1 MTGAWAAHE
10 SEASTVGFWTAARA
24 VPRLTGY
31 ALRTAWSA
39 DRWALLVSGAAHLAQ
54 AAFAAASLLA
64 INEVL
69 VQVLAAI
76 PTTERLW
83 QAAPSLIVA
92 AVLAAGAA
100 LTRACATAAGGRLA
114 PKVQRVAE
122 QALLERASRVELAVL
137 EDGDFQRSLAG
148 ARLGVRATEQLLAGV
163 LAGISALFTLVAMMG
178 VVTVLHPVLIVLL
191 SLAVVPDAW
200 KAVVVA
206 GREYASTMRWLNHS
220 RQKDLLADLLMERG
234 AAAEEI
240 RVHGLAGFLLGHYR
254 RLAVAL
260 EGERARLAKQHAVLD
275 LVARAVGAVAN
286 ALVFVGLGYLLL
298 SGTVP
303 IATAGTA
310 VYAIT
315 RATGQLSALLVRFR
329 DLYSHSLFV
338 ADYTQTLHRATDA
351 AIAAGGRPMPVP
363 IGRIAVSG
371 VTFTYPDR
379 SRPAVTGVH
388 LDLRRG
394 EVVALVGANGSG
406 KTTLAKLIAGL
417 YSPQQGTITWDGVDV
432 RDLDRDSVFAR
443 VAWIGQDFRRWPF
456 TARANIALGRPS
468 AFTDTARLTHAARFS
483 GADQVVTGLAEQWDT
498 LLAREFQGGSNLS
511 GGQWQRL
518 ALARGH
524 FRHAEILVCDE
535 PTAALDPLTEIAAF
549 QALMSLT
556 GDRRT
561 VVLISHRLGS
571 IRHAQHIYVMDDGH
585 IAEHGTH
592 DELISAEGLYARM
605 YQAQRHQY
613 ELARPSFVRSAQDRG
628 SIVDIV
634 ASNGHEATTLT
645 KLPGS

>member
-1 MTGAWAAHE
+1 
-10 SEASTVGFWTAARA
+10 

-31 ALRTAWSA
+31 ALGTAWSA
-39 DRWALLVSGAAHLAQ
+39 DRRAVLVSGAAHLAQ
-54 AAFAAASLLA
+54 AAFAAAGLLA
-64 INEVL
+64 FNEVL
-69 VQVLAAI
+69 VQLLAAA
-76 PTTERLW
+76 PTADRVW
-83 QAAPSLIVA
+83 WAVPSLIVA
-92 AVLAAGAA
+92 AVLAGGAA
-100 LTRACATAAGGRLA
+100 LARACATAAGGRLA

-137 EDGDFQRSLAG
+137 EDADFQRSLAG
-148 ARLGVRATEQLLAGV
+148 ARLGVRATEQLTVGV
-163 LAGISALFTLVAMMG
+163 LAAVSALFNLVAMMG

-191 SLAVVPDAW
+191 LLAVVPEAW

-234 AAAEEI
+234 AAAEET

-254 RLAVAL
+254 RLALAL
-260 EGERARLAKQHAVLD
+260 EHERARLAKQHAVLD
-275 LVARAVGAVAN
+275 LVARAAGAVAK

-298 SGTVP
+298 SGAVP

-310 VYAIT
+310 VFAIT
-315 RATGQLSALLVRFR
+315 RATSALSALLVRFR

-338 ADYTQTLHRATDA
+338 ADYARTLHRATRA
-351 AIAAGGRPMPVP
+351 AIRAGGPATLASV
-363 IGRIAVSG
+363 GQVTVTDVS
-371 VTFTYPDR
+371 FTYPGR
-379 SRPAVTGVH
+379 SRPAVSGVH
-388 LDLRRG
+388 LALRLG

-406 KTTLAKLIAGL
+406 KSTLARLIAGL
-417 YSPQQGTITWDGVDV
+417 YRPQQGTITWDGIDV
-432 RDLDRDSVFAR
+432 RDLDRDSLFAR

-456 TARANIALGRPS
+456 TARANTALGRPA
-468 AFTDTARLTHAARFS
+468 AFTDSARLTRAAAFS
-483 GADQVVTGLAEQWDT
+483 GADEVVAGLPEAWDT
-498 LLAREFQGGSNLS
+498 LLAREFQGGTSLS

-518 ALARGH
+518 AIARGH
-524 FRHAEILVCDE
+524 FRDAEILVCDE

-571 IRHAQHIYVMDDGH
+571 IQHAGHIYVMDDGRV
-585 IAEHGTH
+585 AEHGTH
-592 DELISAEGLYARM
+592 DHLMSTDGLYSRM

-613 ELARPSFVRSAQDRG
+613 TQRSD
-628 SIVDIV
+628 VD
-634 ASNGHEATTLT
+634 AMHAGAPYGH
-645 KLPGS
+645 